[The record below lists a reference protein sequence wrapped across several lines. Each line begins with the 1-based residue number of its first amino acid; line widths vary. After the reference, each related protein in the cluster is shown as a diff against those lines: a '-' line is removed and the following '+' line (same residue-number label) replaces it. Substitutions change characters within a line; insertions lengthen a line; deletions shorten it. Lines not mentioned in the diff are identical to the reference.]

1 MDALYEVVLPY
12 LSAPSI
18 FMDWFELYA
27 RLIHEKS
34 GVTGIDIW
42 GFIDGTLQKTC
53 CPSLFQKLLYSGHKH
68 CQGIKFQ
75 LVTTP
80 DGLIA
85 LLFGPVNGNR
95 HNSFMLRDSGLL
107 PMLHNLF
114 PEGEKQYSLYGFGGF

>member
-1 MDALYEVVLPY
+1 MDALYEVALPY

-18 FMDWFELYA
+18 FKDWFELYT

-34 GVTGIDIW
+34 GVTGINKW
-42 GFIDGTLQKTC
+42 RFLDGTLQKTC
-53 CPSLFQKLLYSGHKH
+53 LPSLFQKLLYSGHKCCH
-68 CQGIKFQ
+68 GIKFQ

-95 HNSFMLRDSGLL
+95 HYSFMLQDSGLL
-107 PMLHNLF
+107 QKLRDLF
-114 PEGEKQYSLYGFGGF
+114 PERKK